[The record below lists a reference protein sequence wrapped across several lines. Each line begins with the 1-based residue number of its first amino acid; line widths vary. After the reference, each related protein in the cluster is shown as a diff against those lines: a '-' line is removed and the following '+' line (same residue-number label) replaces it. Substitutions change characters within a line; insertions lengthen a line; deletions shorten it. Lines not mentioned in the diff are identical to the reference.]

1 MATTSPQDE
10 APAGGQAPKKKRN
23 HWIWI
28 SAVLAVAAIG
38 LLVWALQTRSDLN
51 SANDKNADLQ
61 AQVNQGQETGS
72 DVLAAAKTLINDLA
86 AQLGATNEDLAD
98 TQQKLDDAQ
107 AAEAQA
113 QKDADAAK
121 QKAEQA
127 DNATDKAKAEADQA
141 KAETEAVQSKAAIAA
156 DCAKAYVSA
165 FGTLFEGGD
174 QAATVR
180 DQLQGITADCKAALG
195 GA

>member
-1 MATTSPQDE
+1 LPPRPRPSTIRLTATTSPQDE
-10 APAGGQAPKKKRN
+10 TAATGQAE
-23 HWIWI
+23 
-28 SAVLAVAAIG
+28 
-38 LLVWALQTRSDLN
+38 Q
-51 SANDKNADLQ
+51 Q
-61 AQVNQGQETGS
+61 AQQ
-72 DVLAAAKTLINDLA
+72 
-86 AQLGATNEDLAD
+86 
-98 TQQKLDDAQ
+98 
-107 AAEAQA
+107 
-113 QKDADAAK
+113 DADAAK
-121 QKAEQA
+121 QAAEKA
-127 DNATDKAKAEADQA
+127 DHATDKAKAEADQA